1 MEDLKCDA
9 YIREVRYSDASPFK
23 QMLFACML
31 RMDEKHFHNPLRAL
45 ESPDHFFFY
54 IECLVELT
62 FFGGIFTRH

>member
-9 YIREVRYSDASPFK
+9 YIREVRYSGASPFE

-45 ESPDHFFFY
+45 ETLVFFFY